1 MPAQTKKINLLPT
14 QVLEEH
20 RLTRF
25 LHWSLTYGR
34 YITIITEF
42 IVLAAFFSRFKLDQE
57 LTDLHESISQKQA
70 IIQSVKSFEQ
80 NVRTLQNRI
89 TAIKQIDTHST
100 LYVNTLQFLE
110 EVVPRDVLLT
120 RLEFTKNTV
129 QISATAYSNSGFA
142 QIVRNLRS
150 APTVRNLSIDS
161 IDKPEGLASGLAFQ
175 MSFEIIQ

>member
-1 MPAQTKKINLLPT
+1 MPAQTKKINLLPK

-89 TAIKQIDTHST
+89 TAIKHIDSNST
-100 LYVNTLQFLE
+100 LYVDTLEFLE
-110 EVVPRDVLLT
+110 EIVPRDVLLT
-120 RLEFTKNTV
+120 RLEFSKNTV
-129 QISATAYSNSGFA
+129 EISATAYSNSGFA

-150 APTVRNLSIDS
+150 APSIRNLTIQSV
-161 IDKPEGLASGLAFQ
+161 DKSDGLTSGLVFR
-175 MSFEIIQ
+175 MSFEVIQ